1 MLHLIAENV
10 MLKHIFL
17 IIRREFMER
26 VARKSFIIT
35 TLLMPVLMV
44 AMMVVPSLVMI
55 MSGPENKNIAV
66 VDNSGV
72 IAAHLENEDGL
83 KFMSVNAPVDSL
95 KYSEDYDA
103 VLVLDQDVVEQPQNV
118 LIFSHGQLS
127 LQTESAI
134 RDQLNNIIEDR
145 RIDQYQIDDL
155 KKIMED
161 VKVEV
166 NIQTFDV
173 DSTDEK
179 STSSMVSYGL
189 GLFMMIML
197 YTFIMLYGQM
207 VMTSIIEEKG
217 NRVLEIV
224 VSSVKPTHLMLGKI
238 LGIGSVAVAQVAIW
252 AVLIFSFMK
261 FGMPAISDSLST
273 EAANDVDFMSMM
285 SIVSDTGYIMSLFGY
300 LVLFL
305 IGGYLFYSSIYAA
318 IGSAVD
324 NIQDASQ
331 LQSLAVVPII
341 LGLVL
346 SMTVVADPNSTLATW
361 LSIIPFTSPLI
372 MMTRLPFGVSVIE
385 TVASLVVL
393 YASTLLMV
401 WISAKI
407 YRVGIFMYGKKP
419 SFKELIRWARY
430 K

>member
-1 MLHLIAENV
+1 MLHQIADIA
-10 MLKHIFL
+10 MFKHISL

-35 TLLMPVLMV
+35 TIMMPLLMV
-44 AMMVVPSLVMI
+44 ALMMLPTMVMLLT
-55 MSGPENKNIAV
+55 GPENKSIAV
-66 VDNSGV
+66 VDNTGV
-72 IAAHLENEDGL
+72 IASELKNEGDL
-83 KFMSVNAPVDSL
+83 KFLTIKESVDSA
-95 KYSEDYDA
+95 KNNEDYDA
-103 VLVLDQDVVEQPQNV
+103 VLVLNADVVQHPQNV
-118 LIFSHGQLS
+118 LIFSHGSLS
-127 LQTESAI
+127 VQTESEI
-134 RDQLNNIIEDR
+134 RNQLENIIEDR
-145 RIDQYQIDDL
+145 RIEQYEISDL

-166 NIQTFDV
+166 NVQTFDL
-173 DSTDEK
+173 DSTDQK
-179 STSSMVSYGL
+179 STSSMVSYML
-189 GLFMMIML
+189 GLFMMFML
-197 YTFIMLYGQM
+197 YMFIMLYGQM

-238 LGIGSVAVAQVAIW
+238 LGIGSVAVTQVAIW
-252 AVLIFSFMK
+252 AVLIFAFMK
-261 FGMPAISDSLST
+261 LGLPTLT
-273 EAANDVDFMSMM
+273 GGVAADADADVDLLAMINM
-285 SIVSDTGYIMSLFGY
+285 VSDTEYIMSLFAY

-331 LQSLAVVPII
+331 LQTLAVAPIMI
-341 LGLVL
+341 GMIL
-346 SMTVVADPNSTLATW
+346 SMSVVADPNSSLATW
-361 LSIIPFTSPLI
+361 FSIIPFTSPLV
-372 MMTRLPFGVSVIE
+372 MMSRLPFGVSVFEIV
-385 TVASLVVL
+385 TSLVVL

-401 WISAKI
+401 WFSAKI

-419 SFKELIRWARY
+419 TYKELLRWAKY

>member
-1 MLHLIAENV
+1 

-35 TLLMPVLMV
+35 TLLMPILMV
-44 AMMVVPSLVMI
+44 ALMVLPSLVMI
-55 MSGPENKNIAV
+55 MTGPENKNIAV
-66 VDNSGV
+66 VDNSGL
-72 IAAHLENEDGL
+72 IAAHLENEDEL
-83 KFMSVNAPVDSL
+83 KFVRVTEPVDSV
-95 KYSEDYDA
+95 KYNEDYDA
-103 VLVLDQDVVEQPQNV
+103 VLVLDEDVVQQPQNV
-118 LIFSHGQLS
+118 LIFSHGSLS
-127 LQTESAI
+127 VQTENEI
-134 RDQLNNIIEDR
+134 RSQLESIIEDI
-145 RIDQYQIDDL
+145 RIDQYEISDL

-166 NIQTFDV
+166 NVQTFDL
-173 DSTDEK
+173 DSSDQK
-179 STSSMVSYGL
+179 STSSMVSYML
-189 GLFMMIML
+189 GLLMMLML
-197 YTFIMLYGQM
+197 YMFIMLYGQM

-238 LGIGSVAVAQVAIW
+238 LGIGSVAVTQVAIW
-252 AVLIFSFMK
+252 AVLVFAFMK
-261 FGMPAISDSLST
+261 LGMPAISSSMSA
-273 EAANDVDFMSMM
+273 EAAGDVDLMSVMNM
-285 SIVSDTGYIMSLFGY
+285 VSDTGYIMSLFGY

-331 LQSLAVVPII
+331 LQSLAIAPIM
-341 LGLVL
+341 LGMIL

-361 LSIIPFTSPLI
+361 FSIIPFTSPLI
-372 MMTRLPFGVSVIE
+372 MMSRLPFGVSALEIVS
-385 TVASLVVL
+385 SLVVL
-393 YASTLLMV
+393 YASTLAMV